1 VEIGPR
7 ARLTYH
13 SSVMA
18 GVNVGEDA
26 ILGAMAVATRNVEA
40 GSISGGVPAKEIKKK
55 SDVEG
60 DGWERGEQK

>member
-1 VEIGPR
+1 
-7 ARLTYH
+7 
-13 SSVMA
+13 MA

-60 DGWERGEQK
+60 EGWEREENK